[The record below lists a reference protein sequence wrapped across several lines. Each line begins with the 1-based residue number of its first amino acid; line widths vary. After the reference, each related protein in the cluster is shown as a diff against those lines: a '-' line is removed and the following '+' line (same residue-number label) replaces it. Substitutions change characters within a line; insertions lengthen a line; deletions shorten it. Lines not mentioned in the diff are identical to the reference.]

1 MSPRP
6 VSFQYSKLSILY
18 LLMIKLKDRQTG
30 LLYGSYCADALSLG
44 VHWIYDSNEL
54 AQKHGRVTHY
64 KAPGADSYHPHK
76 QEGDQ
81 GHVGDQSLCLLKFLV
96 RKKGWDPVAFMDDW
110 LGMWPDYNDYVDGA
124 TKATLANIQEQ
135 DDKTQGG
142 SDSGEIAGP
151 ARIAPLIAFL
161 SDSSEGE
168 VVKASVEQTML
179 THNSKEAEESAI
191 FLAQAG
197 YRLMHGADLT
207 STLKE
212 TSPEWALQAANGV
225 LSQSAVDAIAKLGPA
240 CSISSA
246 LPSVL
251 YLAMKHG
258 DDTETAFTENA
269 MAGGDNC
276 ARGLALGIL
285 LGAANGI
292 SSIPAHWVDELNA
305 ASDLDE
311 LIHISPANQTL
322 P

>member
-1 MSPRP
+1 MN
-6 VSFQYSKLSILY
+6 
-18 LLMIKLKDRQTG
+18 KLKDRQTG

-54 AQKHGRVTHY
+54 AQKHGRVSHY
-64 KAPGADSYHPHK
+64 KAPGAHSYHPHK
-76 QEGDQ
+76 EAGDQ
-81 GHVGDQSLCLLKFLV
+81 GHVGDQSLCLLKFLT
-96 RKKGWDPVAFMDDW
+96 KEKIWDPSNFMEDW
-110 LGMWPDYNDYVDGA
+110 LGMWPDYNDYIDGA
-124 TKATLANIQEQ
+124 TKATLANTQEQ

-142 SDSGEIAGP
+142 SDSVEIAGP

-179 THNSKEAEESAI
+179 THNSKEAEESAV

-197 YRLMHGADLT
+197 YRLMHGADLA

-212 TSPEWALQAANGV
+212 TSPQWALQAANGV
-225 LSQSAVDAIAKLGPA
+225 LSQNAVDAIAKLGPA

-285 LGAANGI
+285 LGAANGF

-305 ASDLDE
+305 AADLDK
-311 LIHISPANQTL
+311 LIHISPAS
-322 P
+322 